1 MNVFCLNISMCLL
14 QLSITTTVNTYKHS
28 KSIYTYTQ
36 MDKNSDTISNTK
48 TIENQLYLKLLELR
62 ADNMIRNKL
71 KAQDQERRRWK
82 HFVLFSSQAC
92 FYITIWALF
101 ISRHKMSKWVIFIIK
116 FTNYP
121 LTNGG
126 YRKVE
131 DLRMDIH

>member
-1 MNVFCLNISMCLL
+1 MCLL

-71 KAQDQERRRWK
+71 KAQDQERRR
-82 HFVLFSSQAC
+82 
-92 FYITIWALF
+92 
-101 ISRHKMSKWVIFIIK
+101 
-116 FTNYP
+116 
-121 LTNGG
+121 
-126 YRKVE
+126 
-131 DLRMDIH
+131 